1 MKDLKTQA
9 ISDVITKL
17 DFKDTCLSKHLLPV
31 FIKKNNNWFPIF
43 CFLFLNSYLLNLVA
57 LRFIFILF
65 LL

>member
-31 FIKKNNNWFPIF
+31 FIKKNNNLVP
-43 CFLFLNSYLLNLVA
+43 YLLFSL
-57 LRFIFILF
+57 LKLLF
-65 LL
+65 TKFGCS